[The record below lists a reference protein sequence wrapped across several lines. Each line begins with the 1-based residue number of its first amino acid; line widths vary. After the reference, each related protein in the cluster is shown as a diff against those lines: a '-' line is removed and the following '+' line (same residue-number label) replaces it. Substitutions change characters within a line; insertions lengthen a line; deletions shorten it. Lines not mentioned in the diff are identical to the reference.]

1 VRSSG
6 SEASLTIIKG
16 DPVIEATQRL
26 LHAAQFFYRHLV
38 EERSRPSTNEPEAF
52 RYYFYAFINAAAR
65 SITWT
70 MQSEEKEKYDAWKPK
85 WHEQLTPAQRKL
97 EKLTNDLRI
106 AEAKRGGADFIVE
119 FEEVAL
125 SKLFRNFEIQMGR
138 PAYLMVEEA
147 GPPGMRP
154 GKTFRPSYYLE
165 SDDGKAEVTV
175 VCKQYLDHVEK
186 LVQDFLTAQQ

>member
-1 VRSSG
+1 MSHTAHHTPASRASLSSSRRSRVASRSSKRKHARPG
-6 SEASLTIIKG
+6 
-16 DPVIEATQRL
+16 
-26 LHAAQFFYRHLV
+26 LHW
-38 EERSRPSTNEPEAF
+38 SS
-52 RYYFYAFINAAAR
+52 
-65 SITWT
+65 
-70 MQSEEKEKYDAWKPK
+70 
-85 WHEQLTPAQRKL
+85 KL

-154 GKTFRPSYYLE
+154 AKTFRPSYYLE

>member
-1 VRSSG
+1 
-6 SEASLTIIKG
+6 
-16 DPVIEATQRL
+16 VIEATQRL
-26 LHAAQFFYRHLV
+26 LRGAQFFYRHLV
-38 EERSRPSTNEPEAF
+38 EERVRPSTNEPEAF
-52 RYYFYAFINAAAR
+52 RHYFNAFINAAR

-85 WHEQLTPAQRKL
+85 WDEQLTSGQRKL

-106 AEAKRGGADFIVE
+106 AEAKQGGADFIVE

-125 SKLFRNFEIQMGR
+125 SELLRNVEIQMGR

-147 GPPGMRP
+147 GPPGMP
-154 GKTFRPSYYLE
+154 PAKTFRPSYYLE
-165 SDDGKAEVTV
+165 SDDGKSEVTA

-186 LVQDFLTAQQ
+186 LVQDYAKNEMRSY